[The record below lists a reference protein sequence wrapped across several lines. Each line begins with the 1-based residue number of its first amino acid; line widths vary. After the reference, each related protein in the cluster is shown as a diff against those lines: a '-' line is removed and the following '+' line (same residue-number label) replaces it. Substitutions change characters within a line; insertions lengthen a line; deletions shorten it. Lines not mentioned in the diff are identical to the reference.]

1 MAPRPRIL
9 IIDDV
14 PDNAVQYSAGHVAPG
29 DQAGS
34 RPPGAGTHGKITL
47 SGKNLLVLLNDI
59 LDLSRLEANQFQIET
74 MDFDLQ
80 TAVDACLGLVR
91 ARAHNKGLALAL
103 EIEPAVPA
111 DLATRNARHPTPVAL

>member
-1 MAPRPRIL
+1 MCPTTPFNIVLGMSHLVAKRF
-9 IIDDV
+9 
-14 PDNAVQYSAGHVAPG
+14 PDRQVQEHME
-29 DQAGS
+29 
-34 RPPGAGTHGKITL
+34 KITL